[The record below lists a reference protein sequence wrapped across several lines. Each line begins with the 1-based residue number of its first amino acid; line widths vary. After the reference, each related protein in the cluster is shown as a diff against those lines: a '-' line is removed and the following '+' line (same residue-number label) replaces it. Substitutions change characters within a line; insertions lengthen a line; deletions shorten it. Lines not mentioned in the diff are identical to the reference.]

1 MTFPGVEGLRI
12 PATLEAARSAR
23 HRVRGACEG
32 LSEEQTAGAVLL
44 TSELV
49 SNAVRHPLRD
59 ESDTRGA
66 IVLSI
71 YRTAEVL
78 RVEVGDNDSHPLP
91 RVRRPDTP
99 LESGMGLY
107 LVAPPWQ
114 PRGGASPATMERPCG
129 SSSPPHPSTG
139 ADEHAEL
146 LR

>member
-32 LSEEQTAGAVLL
+32 LSEEQTAVAVLL

-71 YRTAEVL
+71 YRTAELL
-78 RVEVGDNDSHPLP
+78 RVEVGDHDSRPLP
-91 RVRRPDTP
+91 RVRRPNTP

-107 LVAPPWQ
+107 LVATLATAWGSI
-114 PRGGASPATMERPCG
+114 PRDDGKAVWFELAASPINR
-129 SSSPPHPSTG
+129 
-139 ADEHAEL
+139 
-146 LR
+146 R